1 VPNKRSARG
10 TSFAVKSPRRLRRR
24 PATRTRRLTRPTPPP
39 RSCRPNGFLQGYNAQ
54 AVANEDQ
61 VVVSAEVTDEQNDRA
76 QLHPMID
83 ATNESLEKA
92 GIGDRPATL
101 LADAGYA
108 SEENFAA
115 LDADDPDSYVAVC
128 NMKKNPTRY
137 TGWRGPLKKDA
148 TLIDRMDRKVSNK
161 VGRDLYKRR

>member
-1 VPNKRSARG
+1 
-10 TSFAVKSPRRLRRR
+10 
-24 PATRTRRLTRPTPPP
+24 
-39 RSCRPNGFLQGYNAQ
+39 
-54 AVANEDQ
+54 
-61 VVVSAEVTDEQNDRA
+61 
-76 QLHPMID
+76 MID